1 MNKPPFFRGTDPLRR
16 WGFMSALVLVCL
28 PFLAQSQQPLPEKEH
43 GAAAPKGLRIAT
55 CAHSFHL
62 FVYPLLD
69 EMARNAGIVG
79 HEGVGRSV
87 IGGSR
92 VIQHW
97 NVADDKNGIKKALRE
112 GRVDVLT
119 LSPIWMPDEGI
130 EKFAAL
136 GQEHSPGIRV
146 IVQKFWLPND
156 TYEPVYP
163 LEVHKTPVVDH
174 DAVNLPD
181 LREKQARYDHDVD
194 EFVGG
199 INQRLGRDVIETVP
213 VGKAVLALREKLAAG
228 KVPGLRGQRDLFSDA
243 WGHPREAVQVL
254 SGYCHFAVIYRTSP
268 VGLPL
273 PNVLA
278 GAKMDASDKSALN
291 LLLQNLAWETVQSC
305 LPRPVAAGVDKPT
318 M

>member
-1 MNKPPFFRGTDPLRR
+1 MLILP
-16 WGFMSALVLVCL
+16 CL
-28 PFLAQSQQPLPEKEH
+28 PLL
-43 GAAAPKGLRIAT
+43 AAAQVPVAEKAQAEPVPKGLRIAT
-55 CAHSFHL
+55 CAHSFHQ

-69 EMARNAGIVG
+69 ETARNAGIVG
-79 HEGVGRSV
+79 HEGAGLSV

-97 NVADDKNGIKKALRE
+97 NVADEKNEVKKALRE

-130 EKFAAL
+130 EKFTAL
-136 GQEHSPGIRV
+136 GLEHNPGIRV

-163 LEVHKTPVVDH
+163 LDVHKTPVVDH
-174 DAVNLPD
+174 DAVNLPE

-194 EFVGG
+194 EFVGA
-199 INQRLGRDVIETVP
+199 INHRLGRDVIETVP

-228 KVPGLRGQRDLFSDA
+228 AAPGLRRQRDLFRDP

-254 SGYCHFAVIYRTSP
+254 SGYCHFAVIYRKSP

-273 PNVLA
+273 PKALA
-278 GAKMDASDKSALN
+278 GTKMDAADKSALN
-291 LLLQNLAWETVQSC
+291 LLLQQLAWETVQSR
-305 LPRPVAAGVDKPT
+305 PPGPVAAAADKPT